1 MYAVVD
7 LETTGGRFSEEGIT
21 EVAIYRFDGHQV
33 VDRLVS
39 LVNPMRP
46 IDPYVTRLT
55 GIDNK
60 MLRRAPRFHELAK
73 RIVEITDGCAIVA
86 HNADFDYRMLR
97 QEFAR
102 LGYVYERNT
111 ICTVKESQRLMPGLE
126 SYSLGKLCR
135 TLGIPVAARHRA
147 YGDAEATVRLLE
159 ILIEKDTSKQ
169 IVKMA
174 SRPAHRLSRREMKYR
189 LILDTLPT
197 FSGVFQILDKD
208 KNIVYVGRSNNIYKQ
223 MTHLLSL
230 DTQVGRAIQEAINT
244 VTWEEVPS
252 QLISYLKYIG
262 QVREIEPPLNGKLR
276 LRRMTR
282 SLASAFPRDKTMLIF
297 DKGQK
302 VSERAVVLVENGQ
315 LKGYAYADLNHQV
328 TNLDVLRSRLTP
340 LENTPDYLY
349 AIRAYVRR
357 GQGVTGG
364 VSVSFFLF
372 FFPSAAGFFPGKE
385 KKGGSFQVQE
395 TRRIRE
401 RAR

>member
-111 ICTVKESQRLMPGLE
+111 ICTVKESQRLMPGME
-126 SYSLGKLCR
+126 SYSLGRLCR
-135 TLGIPVAARHRA
+135 SLGIPVAARHRA
-147 YGDAEATVRLLE
+147 YGDAEATVQLLR
-159 ILIEKDTSKQ
+159 ILIEKDTSKK
-169 IVKMA
+169 IVKA
-174 SRPAHRLSRREMKYR
+174 ALRPAHRLSRREMKYR

-197 FSGVFQILDKD
+197 FAGVFQILDKD
-208 KNIVYVGRSNNIYKQ
+208 KNIVYIGRANNIYKQ
-223 MTHLLSL
+223 MSHLLSL
-230 DTQVGRAIQEAINT
+230 DTQAGQAIQEAVNT
-244 VTWEEVPS
+244 VTWEETPS

-276 LRRMTR
+276 PRRMTR
-282 SLASAFPRDKTMLIF
+282 SLAAAFPKDKTMLIF

-302 VSERAVVLVENGQ
+302 VSERAVVLVEKGE
-315 LKGYAYADLNHQV
+315 LKGYAYTGLNHQV
-328 TNLDVLRSRLTP
+328 KNLDVLRSRLTP
-340 LENTPDYLY
+340 LENTPDNLY
-349 AIRAYVRR
+349 AVRAYMRR
-357 GQGVTGG
+357 GQGVG
-364 VSVSFFLF
+364 VDYL
-372 FFPSAAGFFPGKE
+372 
-385 KKGGSFQVQE
+385 
-395 TRRIRE
+395 
-401 RAR
+401 

>member
-208 KNIVYVGRSNNIYKQ
+208 KNIVYIGRSNNIYKQ

-297 DKGQK
+297 DKGQR

-357 GQGVTGG
+357 GQGVT
-364 VSVSFFLF
+364 VEYL
-372 FFPSAAGFFPGKE
+372 
-385 KKGGSFQVQE
+385 
-395 TRRIRE
+395 
-401 RAR
+401 

>member
-21 EVAIYRFDGHQV
+21 EVAIYKFDGREV

-46 IDPYVTRLT
+46 IDSYVTKLT

-60 MLRRAPRFHELAK
+60 MLRRAPRFYELAK
-73 RIVEITDGCAIVA
+73 RIVEITEGCVVVA

-126 SYSLGKLCR
+126 SYSLGRLCR
-135 TLGIPVAARHRA
+135 FLGIPVASRHRA
-147 YGDAEATVRLLE
+147 YGDAEATVKLLQ
-159 ILIEKDTSKQ
+159 ILIEKDTSKK
-169 IVKMA
+169 IVKAA
-174 SRPAHRLSRREMKYR
+174 SKPVQKLSRKEMKYR

-197 FSGVFQILDKD
+197 FAGVFQILDKD
-208 KNIVYVGRSNNIYKQ
+208 KNIIYIGRTNNIYKQ

-230 DTQVGRAIQEAINT
+230 DTQAGRAIQDGINS
-244 VTWEEVPS
+244 VTWEETPS

-276 LRRMTR
+276 PRKMTR
-282 SLASAFPRDKTMLIF
+282 TLAATFPQDKTMLIF

-302 VSERAVVLVENGQ
+302 ATDRAVVLVEKGE
-315 LKGYAYADLNHQV
+315 LKGYSYVDLNYQV
-328 TNLDVLRSRLTP
+328 NNLEVLRTRLTP
-340 LENTPDYLY
+340 LENTPDNLY
-349 AIRAYVRR
+349 AVRTFIRK
-357 GQGVTGG
+357 GGPG
-364 VSVSFFLF
+364 VSVEYL
-372 FFPSAAGFFPGKE
+372 GE
-385 KKGGSFQVQE
+385 K
-395 TRRIRE
+395 
-401 RAR
+401 

>member
-7 LETTGGRFSEEGIT
+7 LETTGGRFSEEGVT
-21 EVAIYRFDGHQV
+21 EVAIYRFDGHRV

-73 RIVEITDGCAIVA
+73 RIVEITDGCTLVA

-111 ICTVKESQRLMPGLE
+111 ICTVRESQRLMPGLE
-126 SYSLGKLCR
+126 SYSLGPLCR
-135 TLGIPVAARHRA
+135 SLGIPLAARHRA

-169 IVKMA
+169 ILKIA
-174 SRPAHRLSRREMKYR
+174 SQPVHRLSRQEMKFR

-197 FSGVFQILDKD
+197 FGGVFQVLDKD
-208 KNIVYVGRSNNIYKQ
+208 KNIVYIGRSNNIYKQ

-230 DTQVGRAIQEAINT
+230 DTQVGRAIQQTINT
-244 VTWEEVPS
+244 VTWEETPS
-252 QLISYLKYIG
+252 QLISYLKYIE
-262 QVREIEPPLNGKLR
+262 QVRRVEPPLNGKFR
-276 LRRMTR
+276 PRRMTR
-282 SLASAFPRDKTMLIF
+282 SLAGLFPKDKTVLVF
-297 DKGQK
+297 DKGLK
-302 VSERAVVLVENGQ
+302 VSQRAVVLVENGC
-315 LKGYAYADLNHQV
+315 LLGYAYTDLNHQV
-328 TNLDVLRSRLTP
+328 NHLEVLRQRLTP
-340 LENTPDYLY
+340 LENTPDNLY
-349 AIRAYVRR
+349 AIRSYIRR
-357 GQGVTGG
+357 GQGVRVEYLGTQPLLEAQPSESRGIA
-364 VSVSFFLF
+364 SF
-372 FFPSAAGFFPGKE
+372 
-385 KKGGSFQVQE
+385 
-395 TRRIRE
+395 
-401 RAR
+401 